1 METKD
6 DHSDIIL
13 KVAICGGGNAVH
25 VLASDLGRREEYSV
39 YVYAPYQDE
48 AERFNEGLLRNG
60 GFVSRTYRGTVT
72 RGSLHELATSN
83 AEIAISDA
91 DVILLAIPSFTHE
104 KMIQSIA
111 PYIKDGAIIV
121 ALPGQGGFDYVC
133 QSILKEKL
141 DKVIIAGT
149 NQLPYQCRILEY
161 GSMVDLIGFK
171 TKVGVATVP
180 GVQANNVAN
189 ILSNMIE
196 TTTFYPLPHYMSITL
211 CPGNQVIHPSIMHGL
226 FHTKEDYFEPPLF
239 YQNTDDYTASIMKGL
254 SNDLQSIAKAF
265 EERTKISLHVPKIDD
280 MMRLFYANEIEDP
293 STIRSIF
300 CTNKGYTGL
309 KAPMIRIDGSLNTE
323 EGTSSDY
330 TYFRPDYDY
339 RYLTED
345 IPFGLCVCKGIAD
358 LLNIETPFI
367 DKIVLW
373 AQRHMNKE
381 FIVDGKLIG
390 RDVGFTQSP
399 QKLSLTQKDI
409 LKV

>member
-1 METKD
+1 M
-6 DHSDIIL
+6 
-13 KVAICGGGNAVH
+13 
-25 VLASDLGRREEYSV
+25 
-39 YVYAPYQDE
+39 YAPYQDE
-48 AERFNEGLLRNG
+48 AKRFNAGLKANS
-60 GFVSRTYRGTVT
+60 GFVNRNYRGTVT
-72 RGSLHELATSN
+72 RGSPRLITSN

-91 DVILLAIPSFTHE
+91 DVILLPVPSFSHE
-104 KMIQSIA
+104 QLITDIS

-121 ALPGQGGFDYVC
+121 ALPGQGGFNYIC
-133 QSILKEKL
+133 QSILSKEKL
-141 DKVIIAGT
+141 SKVIIAGT

-171 TKVGVATVP
+171 TKIGVATVP
-180 GVQANNVAN
+180 AMQADNVSN

-196 TTTFYPLPHYMSITL
+196 TTTFYHLPHYMSITL

-226 FHTKEDYFEPPLF
+226 FHKKEDFSEPPLF
-239 YQNTDDYTASIMKGL
+239 YQNTDDYTASVMEGL
-254 SNDLQSIAKAF
+254 SNDLQSIAKSF

-280 MMRLFYANEIEDP
+280 MMRLFYADEIEDP

-300 CTNKGYTGL
+300 CTNKGYAGL
-309 KAPMIRIDGSLNTE
+309 NAPMIRIDGSLNTE
-323 EGTSSDY
+323 EGTISDY

-358 LLNIETPFI
+358 LLNVETPFI

-390 RDVGFTQSP
+390 RDVGCTQSP
-399 QKLSLTQKDI
+399 QKLSLTQKEI
-409 LKV
+409 LEV